1 MTVLSIQSSVAHG
14 HVGNAAAVF
23 ALRRLGVE
31 VWPVD
36 TVSFSNHPG
45 HGQWRG
51 RVAEAAE
58 VSELVEGIGARGVFP
73 ECRAV
78 LSGYLGRAETG
89 RVVADAVAQVK
100 AANPDAVFAC
110 DPVMG
115 DAAEGLYVGADVAAL
130 IGDVLVPVA
139 DLLFPNAF
147 ELAYLSG
154 RTVETVADALAA
166 VDGMRAP
173 VVVVTSLAPGRTVST
188 MAVTPAAAW
197 KVTTPRL
204 STPAKGAGD
213 LFAAV
218 FLGRYLATRSVPEAL
233 AGAVASVFAVM
244 DATRRAGA
252 PEMRLVAAQETL
264 VDPPKLFPV
273 ETVR

>member
-1 MTVLSIQSSVAHG
+1 MTVLSIQSSVAVG

-23 ALRRLGVE
+23 GLRRLGID

-51 RVAEAAE
+51 RVVEAAE
-58 VSELVEGIGARGVFP
+58 VSELIEGIRVRGFFP

-78 LSGYLGRAETG
+78 LGGYLGRAETG
-89 RVVADAVAQVK
+89 RVVVEAVRAVK
-100 AANPDAVFAC
+100 AANADAVFAC

-115 DAAEGLYVGADVAAL
+115 DAAEGLYVGADVAAV
-130 IGDVLVPVA
+130 IGDALVPVA

-147 ELAYLSG
+147 ELAHLSG
-154 RTVETVADALAA
+154 RAVGNAADALTAA
-166 VDGMRAP
+166 DAVGSP
-173 VVVVTSLAPGRTVST
+173 ITVVTSLEPGRTIST
-188 MAVTPAAAW
+188 MAVTPTEAW
-197 KVTTPRL
+197 QVTTPRL

-213 LFAAV
+213 LFAAL

-244 DATRRAGA
+244 DVTCRARV
-252 PEMRLVAAQETL
+252 PEMCLVAAQDAL
-264 VDPPKLFPV
+264 VDPPELFPV